1 MHVVV
6 CLSADVTDYDGSNG
20 TIASCIFINIID
32 RVDIKVDAPVSVGS
46 IYEHDLSVCFLYSFH
61 YAPGL
66 FYSPPFRPLGSW

>member
-6 CLSADVTDYDGSNG
+6 CLSAVATDYDGRNG
-20 TIASCIFINIID
+20 TIASCIFINFID

-46 IYEHDLSVCFLYSFH
+46 MYEHDLSLCFQYSFH

-66 FYSPPFRPLGSW
+66 FYSLPFRLLGSW